1 MASAESEKTPL
12 LLPDSSKPKRNR
24 TVSEIIR
31 QQRNERPSSVSGAS
45 TDDGEIGPSVRR
57 ERTFSASETE
67 VEYDDIPGW
76 EGNCMCHPQALLHRI
91 MALLLMCLLG
101 FGSYFCYDNPGALQS
116 EIKTSLNITTAQ
128 FSSLY
133 AWYCWPNA
141 VLPIVGG
148 FLMDRVLG
156 IRFGTMVFA
165 MFIVIGQLLFA
176 LGGFV
181 DRLWVMEIGRFVFG
195 IGGESLAVAQNTYA
209 VAWFKGKELN
219 MVFGFQLSVA
229 RVGSTVNFVLMEP
242 LFDLIDQMTEGPGY
256 TIVGWSLLISGLTCV
271 MSFL

>member
-1 MASAESEKTPL
+1 MVWLFYTLVNLSI
-12 LLPDSSKPKRNR
+12 PKKQVTN
-24 TVSEIIR
+24 
-31 QQRNERPSSVSGAS
+31 
-45 TDDGEIGPSVRR
+45 
-57 ERTFSASETE
+57 
-67 VEYDDIPGW
+67 
-76 EGNCMCHPQALLHRI
+76 L
-91 MALLLMCLLG
+91 LLG
-101 FGSYFCYDNPGALQS
+101 FGSYFCYDGPGALQS
-116 EIKTSLNITTAQ
+116 EIKSNLNITTAQ

-209 VAWFKGKELN
+209 VAW
-219 MVFGFQLSVA
+219 
-229 RVGSTVNFVLMEP
+229 
-242 LFDLIDQMTEGPGY
+242 
-256 TIVGWSLLISGLTCV
+256 
-271 MSFL
+271 